1 MFGFYYWVI
10 WVLYVF
16 WILTPYPIYGL
27 QIFSPTLFS
36 SFSFCWMFPLLWR
49 IFYFWFPLTHTLFLW
64 FYCWQLLTPNI
75 SLLVVESQMPSKMNA
90 QCNFSRTVPISA
102 LEGVMLIGGNGE
114 LLIAWRNLP
123 FDVSNIHFHFG
134 GECCGLISVHWK
146 YLSCLQRSPL
156 YFRQN
161 GVSAVKNLP
170 AMQETWVW
178 SLGWEDPLEE
188 EMATHP
194 SVLAGKTPWTE
205 EPGSLQSM
213 GSQRVRHRW
222 RGWAGT
228 HRVSLLVGEKT
239 PNTKGLGSSYFGIV

>member
-90 QCNFSRTVPISA
+90 QCNFSQTVPISA

-134 GECCGLISVHWK
+134 GECSGLIKCTLKIPILPTEESSLLQAEWCLSSKESACNAGDVGLISG
-146 YLSCLQRSPL
+146 LGRSPG
-156 YFRQN
+156 RRN
-161 GVSAVKNLP
+161 GN
-170 AMQETWVW
+170 
-178 SLGWEDPLEE
+178 
-188 EMATHP
+188 
-194 SVLAGKTPWTE
+194 TPQCSGRENPMDRGAWQPTVH
-205 EPGSLQSM
+205 GVTK
-213 GSQRVRHRW
+213 SQTQV
-222 RGWAGT
+222 
-228 HRVSLLVGEKT
+228 
-239 PNTKGLGSSYFGIV
+239 KGLSRHTQGISTCWGENS